1 MYMYMHALHSCYY
14 KCTCTC
20 RFEIED
26 VEEPSHHISE
36 QDHGTSDGGDLT
48 TTSFGYN
55 TTEAVPMTVYYR
67 HSAEDEGKPR
77 PTLDHLREGRKDVP
91 HELVDVSDNTMSLC
105 SGQPWDMTKCP
116 GR

>member
-1 MYMYMHALHSCYY
+1 MYVTS
-14 KCTCTC
+14 TC

-91 HELVDVSDNTMSLC
+91 HELVDVRM
-105 SGQPWDMTKCP
+105 
-116 GR
+116 